1 VFRKSRDTHGTRVFV
16 GAFRV
21 CGFASEIGRQPE
33 KAKRKLKGRLMSL
46 PLLERAKEFSPHF
59 LLTPKSH
66 GVGRESP
73 QCGTSFAPETAKIPQ
88 RALLPGEQFRFHFD
102 MSKCIGCKCCVVACN
117 EQNGNPADI
126 NWRRVGEIEGG
137 WYPNTQRLLLS
148 MGCNHC
154 VEPTCLTGCPVDAY
168 TKDPI
173 TGVVLHSADACIGCQ
188 YCTWNCSYGV
198 PQYNPERGV
207 VGKCDMCH
215 NRLDEGREPACV
227 TACPEVAIQ
236 IEIVNIA
243 SWKQTYAA
251 SANAPGLPSA
261 DDSISTTRITL
272 PAILPPDTRK
282 VDLGRVRPEQPH
294 WPLVLMTVLT
304 QLSVG
309 AFTAIW
315 LLQLTG
321 KATRLGAAALVSLL
335 AGSLALGA
343 STMHLGRPIYAYR
356 ALKMWKRSWLSR
368 EVLMFTCF
376 SGIAGLYSA
385 WLWFQFPG
393 SKALGALTSLFGVAG
408 VAASACLYLVQ
419 ARPAWNTKHTIADFF
434 LTGGLLGSLLAASV
448 GIGDRRGL
456 LLVAVVAAGGQIL
469 NQAARFFLLTS
480 SDSFELRA
488 SAQLL
493 STVFASRFFARGAL
507 LLLGGI
513 VLPLSFP
520 NAFGAYASL
529 VLTLAGEILGR
540 YLFFVSVVP
549 KNMAASYLF
558 QGKAAA

>member
-1 VFRKSRDTHGTRVFV
+1 
-16 GAFRV
+16 
-21 CGFASEIGRQPE
+21 
-33 KAKRKLKGRLMSL
+33 
-46 PLLERAKEFSPHF
+46 
-59 LLTPKSH
+59 
-66 GVGRESP
+66 
-73 QCGTSFAPETAKIPQ
+73 
-88 RALLPGEQFRFHFD
+88 
-102 MSKCIGCKCCVVACN
+102 VACN

-137 WYPNTQRLLLS
+137 WYPNTQRLHLS

-154 VEPTCLTGCPVDAY
+154 LEPTCLTGCPVDAY
-168 TKDPI
+168 SKDPM

-198 PQYNPERGV
+198 PQYNSERGV

-215 NRLDEGREPACV
+215 DRLEEGREPACV
-227 TACPEVAIQ
+227 TACPEGAIQ
-236 IEIVNIA
+236 IEIVNI
-243 SWKQTYAA
+243 SDWKQTYAA

-261 DDSISTTRITL
+261 EDSISTTRITL
-272 PAILPPDTRK
+272 PATLPPDTRK
-282 VDLGRVRPEQPH
+282 VDLGRVRPERPH
-294 WPLVLMTVLT
+294 WPLVFMTVLT

-315 LLQLTG
+315 LLQLAG

-368 EVLMFTCF
+368 EVLMFSCF
-376 SGIAGLYSA
+376 SGIAGFYST
-385 WLWFQFPG
+385 WLWFKWPG
-393 SKALGALTSLFGVAG
+393 SMALGALTSLFGIAG
-408 VAASACLYLVQ
+408 VAASACIYLVH
-419 ARPAWNTKHTIADFF
+419 ARPAWNTKYTIADFF

-448 GIGDRRGL
+448 GIADRRGL
-456 LLVAVVAAGGQIL
+456 LLLAVVAAGAQIL
-469 NQAARFFLLTS
+469 NQGARFFLLTS

-493 STVFASRFFARGAL
+493 STVFASRFFTRGAL

-529 VLTLAGEILGR
+529 ALTLAGETLSR
-540 YLFFVSVVP
+540 YLFFASVVP
-549 KNMAASYLF
+549 KNMAASFLF